1 MRRGEVILCKRAEKI
16 EAQVFRRGGRDLGHP
31 AQWFFGGRWYYPP
44 VTMFGIPIEDID
56 YSALIG
62 FLEAGA
68 REGFALDFKRDFPT
82 NLEKSLAAFAN
93 TYGGLILI
101 GIEETTVGA
110 PQLPV
115 RGVDLKSGLR
125 ERVLQIGL
133 DAVYPPILPEIHVI
147 EFKSD
152 ESLPEPDKAVV
163 VVRVHESEN
172 APHAVENRTTVYL
185 RADNVSDRYRKAT
198 IGELE
203 WLINKRQRSFELK
216 AQMLESAT
224 RRAAQIQ
231 WWRRHRG
238 GPGNYRDESTMRLW
252 TVPTFPRWP
261 LLETRELVCITKSAQ
276 VSVQSI
282 APSTLPEGTMQRIA
296 GGVSYAGQ
304 FGSSEFQQQGLIF
317 HEFEYWWDSAGA
329 STSHGARQL
338 LPGVTATLIL
348 GSLELSRQIYR
359 QAGYSGLVDFRFEA
373 NGPSGAFFAEHVE
386 ALVSGVTK
394 LVDSQVTAERRFTL
408 GELEDRLFEIA
419 QDCQREIYWA
429 FGIDAEQRLL
439 NRGFPPQQ

>member
-1 MRRGEVILCKRAEKI
+1 
-16 EAQVFRRGGRDLGHP
+16 
-31 AQWFFGGRWYYPP
+31 
-44 VTMFGIPIEDID
+44 MFGTPIENID
-56 YSALIG
+56 YPALVT
-62 FLEAGA
+62 FLESGV
-68 REGFALDFKRDFPT
+68 REGLALEFKSDFPKM
-82 NLEKSLAAFAN
+82 LGKSLAAFGN
-93 TYGGLILI
+93 TYGGIILI
-101 GIEETTVGA
+101 GVDETKVGSA
-110 PQLPV
+110 QLPI
-115 RGVDLKSGLR
+115 RGVDLKPGLR

-133 DAVYPPILPEIHVI
+133 DSVYPPILPEVRVI

-185 RADNVSDRYRKAT
+185 RADNGSDRYRMAT

-203 WLINKRQRSFELK
+203 WLINKRQRSFEVKSQL
-216 AQMLESAT
+216 LESAI
-224 RRAAQIQ
+224 RRATEIRE
-231 WWRRHRG
+231 RRRNRNKRLG
-238 GPGNYRDESTMRLW
+238 TYRDDSTMRLW

-261 LLETRELVCITKSAQ
+261 LLETRELVSITKSAQ
-276 VSVQSI
+276 VPVPSI
-282 APSTLPEGTMQRIA
+282 APSTLPEGTMRRIA
-296 GGVSYAGQ
+296 GGVSYDGQ

-317 HEFEYWWDSAGA
+317 HEFEYWWDSADA
-329 STSHGARQL
+329 FTSFGARQL
-338 LPGVTATLIL
+338 LPGATATLIL

-359 QAGYSGLVDFRFEA
+359 KAGYSGLVDFRFEA
-373 NGPSGAFFAEHVE
+373 NGLNGAFFAEHQE
-386 ALVSGVTK
+386 AIASGIPK
-394 LVDSQVTAERRFTL
+394 LVDSQVTVERHFPL